1 MQKPKRCSVGISR
14 ERKKEKFQEITKE
27 ELLENFTTKFT
38 KESQKKKTPAG
49 FSDDTSYKN
58 YEQIQE
64 FLVELLRDFS
74 SKLLKKFKKKYVNEL
89 YKQSSEKFYKKSM
102 RNFKE
107 KNSFK
112 SFARDNQSEL
122 YKIT

>member
-1 MQKPKRCSVGISR
+1 MFCRNFKREKKRKIPRDYKGRTLGELHDEIHEGIS
-14 ERKKEKFQEITKE
+14 E
-27 ELLENFTTKFT
+27 
-38 KESQKKKTPAG
+38 KKTPAG